1 LTESNNGGTKR
12 IDGDSAAKPN
22 IAEPETVVP
31 LHKRLGAEL
40 IGTFALVFAAA
51 GSDVAQVLV
60 SCQTNIVWLPHRFS
74 LCVLLLAC
82 LPPIHLDPIY
92 NNRFDYSDR

>member
-31 LHKRLGAEL
+31 FYKRLGAER

-51 GSDVAQVLV
+51 GSDVADI
-60 SCQTNIVWLPHRFS
+60 IVANHS
-74 LCVLLLAC
+74 
-82 LPPIHLDPIY
+82 IGSKIK
-92 NNRFDYSDR
+92 